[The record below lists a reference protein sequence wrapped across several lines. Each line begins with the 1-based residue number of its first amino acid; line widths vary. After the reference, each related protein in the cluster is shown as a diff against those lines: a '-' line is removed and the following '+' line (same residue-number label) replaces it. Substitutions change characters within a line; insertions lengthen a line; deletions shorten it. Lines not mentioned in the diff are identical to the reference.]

1 MKINE
6 EIKLT
11 VAAEERFRYLA
22 EQWFLSEPAFFAVY
36 CSHRLTMNPNM
47 ACAIRT
53 GKGRIEYNPKIIDSL
68 GDNALEEMVGIE
80 MIRLFLKHPYERR
93 PEHCPGS
100 KMLAASDMTIWS
112 NYRLSY
118 CIITSPDSA
127 GLPEG
132 QSYEWYLTHLP
143 AGGDRQASQDLESGA
158 TGADSQME
166 LDSSITEDNGSPD
179 DSGEDSGEEPTDS
192 GSHQI
197 QWEGVSDGENVN
209 PEHGKA
215 DNGVAEVLMEE
226 SAEDR
231 TALWEEDSVMSETI
245 NDIVLGIKDW
255 GSLAGSISE
264 QILACSRVRID
275 YRKILNS
282 FRASVISTKR
292 CLTRMRPSRRYGFQ
306 QMGSKFDF
314 TTGLLIAVDTSG
326 SISSRM
332 LEYFFGVINRFFKYG
347 IKTIDVIQFDCELH
361 RDALTLNKAVVKTDV
376 LGRGGTS
383 FQPVIDYASKYRK
396 EYDGLIFL
404 TDGYAP
410 EPVLPKYFPI
420 KIAWICEDRN
430 SYDRHHEW
438 MSKYGK
444 VCYMNLK

>member
-47 ACAIRT
+47 DCAVRT
-53 GKGRIEYNPKIIDSL
+53 GKGRIEYNPTLIDSL
-68 GDNALEEMVGIE
+68 SDNALEEAVGIE

-143 AGGDRQASQDLESGA
+143 AGGDRQENSDSEMGVVSCAGSGMDLESDMR
-158 TGADSQME
+158 T
-166 LDSSITEDNGSPD
+166 DNGSPD
-179 DSGEDSGEEPTDS
+179 SKSDSETGQADSDLQQEQGKGEQDSGNGDPG
-192 GSHQI
+192 Q
-197 QWEGVSDGENVN
+197 
-209 PEHGKA
+209 GKA
-215 DNGVAEVLMEE
+215 DNGTAEAITEE

-231 TALWEEDSVMSETI
+231 TALWEEDNVMSETI
-245 NDIVLGIKDW
+245 NDIVRSIKDW
-255 GSLAGSISE
+255 GSLAGNISE
-264 QILACSRVRID
+264 QIVASSRPRID

-282 FRASVISTKR
+282 FRASIISTRR
-292 CLTRMRPSRRYGFQ
+292 CLTRMRPNRRYGFQ

-314 TTGLLIAVDTSG
+314 TTGILIAVDTSG
-326 SISSRM
+326 SISSEM

-347 IKTIDVIQFDCELH
+347 IKTIDVIQFDSEFH
-361 RDALTLNKAVVKTDV
+361 GEAVTLNKAVVKTEV
-376 LGRGGTS
+376 SGRGGTS
-383 FQPVIDYASKYRK
+383 FQPAIDYASKHRK

-410 EPVLPKYFPI
+410 EPVLPKYFPL

>member
-1 MKINE
+1 MKTNE
-6 EIKLT
+6 KGKLT
-11 VAAEERFRYLA
+11 VAAEERFRHLA
-22 EQWFLSEPAFFAVY
+22 EQWFLSEPAFFALY
-36 CSHRLTMNPNM
+36 CSHRLAMNPNM
-47 ACAIRT
+47 TCAVRT
-53 GKGRIEYNPKIIDSL
+53 GKGRIEYNPTLVDSL
-68 GDNALEEMVGIE
+68 GDNAFEEAVGIE

-100 KMLAASDMTIWS
+100 KMLAASDMAIWS

-132 QSYEWYLTHLP
+132 QSYEWYLAHLP
-143 AGGDRQASQDLESGA
+143 
-158 TGADSQME
+158 
-166 LDSSITEDNGSPD
+166 
-179 DSGEDSGEEPTDS
+179 SGEAAQPESSGNRQEEGQGESLTGPESEDMEPDNTE
-192 GSHQI
+192 
-197 QWEGVSDGENVN
+197 EG
-209 PEHGKA
+209 
-215 DNGVAEVLMEE
+215 

-231 TALWEEDSVMSETI
+231 TALWEEDSIMSETI
-245 NDIVLGIKDW
+245 NDIVRSIKDW
-255 GSLAGSISE
+255 GSLAGGISE
-264 QILACSRVRID
+264 QIVASSRPRID

-326 SISSRM
+326 SISSEM

-361 RDALTLNKAVVKTDV
+361 GEAVTLNKTVVKTDV
-376 LGRGGTS
+376 SGRGGTS
-383 FQPVIDYASKYRK
+383 FQPVIDYASEYRK

-410 EPVLPKYFPI
+410 EPVLPKYFPL
-420 KIAWICEDRN
+420 KIAWICEDRH

-438 MSKYGK
+438 MRKCGK